1 MAGLPNSSKAL
12 QQWQH
17 LFEEKGVSRTE
28 QARQHLQQMLRLG
41 LPTRKHEDWKY
52 TPLEG
57 LTHSQFI
64 QQCATISA
72 AQRDALALQID
83 AVRLVFVDGR
93 FMPELSDS
101 TQNSGFDVSV
111 RDERQTLAAPVHPE
125 VFLHLTESLAQCV
138 TYIQVRRNQR
148 PTRPLLLMHITQGVD
163 SDELNTAHYRHH
175 LALAEG
181 AEATVIEH
189 YVSLTAAKHFTGARL
204 TMNVADNAQ
213 LRHIKLAFE
222 NASSYHFAHND
233 LLLATDASA
242 FSHSFL
248 LGAAVLRHHSS
259 SQLNGENATL
269 RLNSLAMPVK
279 NEVCDTRTWLEHN
292 KGYCNSR
299 QLHKTIVS
307 DKGRAVFNGLINVA
321 QHAIK
326 TDGQMTN
333 NNLLLGKL
341 AEVDTKPQLEIYAD
355 DVKCSHGATIG
366 RIDDEQMF
374 YLQSRGIRQQEARH
388 MILYAFAAELTEAI
402 HDSALK
408 QQVLARIGQRLPGAG
423 MTFPVEKVRA
433 DFPILQREVNGLPL
447 AYLDSAASAQKPNQ
461 VIDAESAFYRHGY
474 AAVHR
479 GIHTLSAQATES
491 MENVRK
497 QASRFINA
505 RSAEELVF
513 VRGTTEGINLVAN
526 SWGTENIRAGDN
538 IIISEME
545 HHANIVPWQMLCERK
560 GAELRVIPLHP
571 DGTLRLE
578 TLAALFDDRTRLLAI
593 THVSNVL
600 GTENPLPDMIALAR
614 QHGAK
619 VLVDGA
625 QAVMHHAVDV
635 QALDCDFYV
644 FSGHKLYGPTGI
656 GILYVKEALLQ
667 EMPPWEGG
675 GSMISTVSLTQGTTW
690 AKAPWRFEA
699 GTPNTGG
706 IIGLGAAIDYVTSLG
721 LDKIG
726 DYEQMLMRYALEQL
740 AQVPDITLYGP
751 AQRLGVITFNLGK
764 HHAYDVGSFL
774 DNYGIA
780 VRTGHH
786 CAMPLMAW
794 YGVPAMCRAS
804 LAMYNTH
811 EEVDRLVAGLT
822 RIHRLLG

>member
-1 MAGLPNSSKAL
+1 
-12 QQWQH
+12 
-17 LFEEKGVSRTE
+17 
-28 QARQHLQQMLRLG
+28 
-41 LPTRKHEDWKY
+41 
-52 TPLEG
+52 
-57 LTHSQFI
+57 
-64 QQCATISA
+64 
-72 AQRDALALQID
+72 
-83 AVRLVFVDGR
+83 
-93 FMPELSDS
+93 
-101 TQNSGFDVSV
+101 
-111 RDERQTLAAPVHPE
+111 
-125 VFLHLTESLAQCV
+125 
-138 TYIQVRRNQR
+138 
-148 PTRPLLLMHITQGVD
+148 
-163 SDELNTAHYRHH
+163 
-175 LALAEG
+175 
-181 AEATVIEH
+181 
-189 YVSLTAAKHFTGARL
+189 
-204 TMNVADNAQ
+204 
-213 LRHIKLAFE
+213 
-222 NASSYHFAHND
+222 
-233 LLLATDASA
+233 
-242 FSHSFL
+242 
-248 LGAAVLRHHSS
+248 
-259 SQLNGENATL
+259 
-269 RLNSLAMPVK
+269 
-279 NEVCDTRTWLEHN
+279 
-292 KGYCNSR
+292 
-299 QLHKTIVS
+299 
-307 DKGRAVFNGLINVA
+307 
-321 QHAIK
+321 
-326 TDGQMTN
+326 
-333 NNLLLGKL
+333 
-341 AEVDTKPQLEIYAD
+341 
-355 DVKCSHGATIG
+355 
-366 RIDDEQMF
+366 
-374 YLQSRGIRQQEARH
+374 
-388 MILYAFAAELTEAI
+388 
-402 HDSALK
+402 
-408 QQVLARIGQRLPGAG
+408 

-526 SWGTENIRAGDN
+526 SWGTENIRTGDN

-751 AQRLGVITFNLGK
+751 AQRLGVIAFNLGK

>member
-1 MAGLPNSSKAL
+1 
-12 QQWQH
+12 
-17 LFEEKGVSRTE
+17 
-28 QARQHLQQMLRLG
+28 
-41 LPTRKHEDWKY
+41 
-52 TPLEG
+52 
-57 LTHSQFI
+57 
-64 QQCATISA
+64 
-72 AQRDALALQID
+72 
-83 AVRLVFVDGR
+83 
-93 FMPELSDS
+93 
-101 TQNSGFDVSV
+101 
-111 RDERQTLAAPVHPE
+111 
-125 VFLHLTESLAQCV
+125 
-138 TYIQVRRNQR
+138 
-148 PTRPLLLMHITQGVD
+148 
-163 SDELNTAHYRHH
+163 
-175 LALAEG
+175 
-181 AEATVIEH
+181 
-189 YVSLTAAKHFTGARL
+189 
-204 TMNVADNAQ
+204 
-213 LRHIKLAFE
+213 
-222 NASSYHFAHND
+222 
-233 LLLATDASA
+233 
-242 FSHSFL
+242 
-248 LGAAVLRHHSS
+248 
-259 SQLNGENATL
+259 
-269 RLNSLAMPVK
+269 
-279 NEVCDTRTWLEHN
+279 
-292 KGYCNSR
+292 
-299 QLHKTIVS
+299 
-307 DKGRAVFNGLINVA
+307 
-321 QHAIK
+321 
-326 TDGQMTN
+326 
-333 NNLLLGKL
+333 
-341 AEVDTKPQLEIYAD
+341 
-355 DVKCSHGATIG
+355 
-366 RIDDEQMF
+366 
-374 YLQSRGIRQQEARH
+374 
-388 MILYAFAAELTEAI
+388 
-402 HDSALK
+402 
-408 QQVLARIGQRLPGAG
+408 

-751 AQRLGVITFNLGK
+751 AQRLGVIAFNLGK

-822 RIHRLLG
+822 RIYRLLG

>member
-1 MAGLPNSSKAL
+1 
-12 QQWQH
+12 
-17 LFEEKGVSRTE
+17 
-28 QARQHLQQMLRLG
+28 
-41 LPTRKHEDWKY
+41 
-52 TPLEG
+52 
-57 LTHSQFI
+57 
-64 QQCATISA
+64 
-72 AQRDALALQID
+72 
-83 AVRLVFVDGR
+83 
-93 FMPELSDS
+93 
-101 TQNSGFDVSV
+101 
-111 RDERQTLAAPVHPE
+111 
-125 VFLHLTESLAQCV
+125 
-138 TYIQVRRNQR
+138 
-148 PTRPLLLMHITQGVD
+148 
-163 SDELNTAHYRHH
+163 
-175 LALAEG
+175 
-181 AEATVIEH
+181 
-189 YVSLTAAKHFTGARL
+189 
-204 TMNVADNAQ
+204 
-213 LRHIKLAFE
+213 
-222 NASSYHFAHND
+222 
-233 LLLATDASA
+233 
-242 FSHSFL
+242 
-248 LGAAVLRHHSS
+248 
-259 SQLNGENATL
+259 
-269 RLNSLAMPVK
+269 
-279 NEVCDTRTWLEHN
+279 
-292 KGYCNSR
+292 
-299 QLHKTIVS
+299 
-307 DKGRAVFNGLINVA
+307 
-321 QHAIK
+321 
-326 TDGQMTN
+326 
-333 NNLLLGKL
+333 
-341 AEVDTKPQLEIYAD
+341 
-355 DVKCSHGATIG
+355 
-366 RIDDEQMF
+366 
-374 YLQSRGIRQQEARH
+374 
-388 MILYAFAAELTEAI
+388 
-402 HDSALK
+402 
-408 QQVLARIGQRLPGAG
+408 

-625 QAVMHHAVDV
+625 QTVMHHAVDV

-656 GILYVKEALLQ
+656 GILYVKEVLLQ

-751 AQRLGVITFNLGK
+751 AQRLGVIAFNLGK

>member
-1 MAGLPNSSKAL
+1 
-12 QQWQH
+12 
-17 LFEEKGVSRTE
+17 
-28 QARQHLQQMLRLG
+28 
-41 LPTRKHEDWKY
+41 
-52 TPLEG
+52 
-57 LTHSQFI
+57 
-64 QQCATISA
+64 
-72 AQRDALALQID
+72 
-83 AVRLVFVDGR
+83 
-93 FMPELSDS
+93 
-101 TQNSGFDVSV
+101 
-111 RDERQTLAAPVHPE
+111 
-125 VFLHLTESLAQCV
+125 
-138 TYIQVRRNQR
+138 
-148 PTRPLLLMHITQGVD
+148 
-163 SDELNTAHYRHH
+163 
-175 LALAEG
+175 
-181 AEATVIEH
+181 
-189 YVSLTAAKHFTGARL
+189 
-204 TMNVADNAQ
+204 
-213 LRHIKLAFE
+213 
-222 NASSYHFAHND
+222 
-233 LLLATDASA
+233 
-242 FSHSFL
+242 
-248 LGAAVLRHHSS
+248 
-259 SQLNGENATL
+259 
-269 RLNSLAMPVK
+269 
-279 NEVCDTRTWLEHN
+279 
-292 KGYCNSR
+292 
-299 QLHKTIVS
+299 
-307 DKGRAVFNGLINVA
+307 
-321 QHAIK
+321 
-326 TDGQMTN
+326 
-333 NNLLLGKL
+333 
-341 AEVDTKPQLEIYAD
+341 
-355 DVKCSHGATIG
+355 
-366 RIDDEQMF
+366 
-374 YLQSRGIRQQEARH
+374 
-388 MILYAFAAELTEAI
+388 
-402 HDSALK
+402 
-408 QQVLARIGQRLPGAG
+408 

-625 QAVMHHAVDV
+625 QAVMHHVVDV

-751 AQRLGVITFNLGK
+751 AQRLGVIAFNLGK
-764 HHAYDVGSFL
+764 LHAYDVGSFL

>member
-1 MAGLPNSSKAL
+1 
-12 QQWQH
+12 
-17 LFEEKGVSRTE
+17 
-28 QARQHLQQMLRLG
+28 
-41 LPTRKHEDWKY
+41 
-52 TPLEG
+52 
-57 LTHSQFI
+57 
-64 QQCATISA
+64 
-72 AQRDALALQID
+72 
-83 AVRLVFVDGR
+83 
-93 FMPELSDS
+93 
-101 TQNSGFDVSV
+101 
-111 RDERQTLAAPVHPE
+111 
-125 VFLHLTESLAQCV
+125 
-138 TYIQVRRNQR
+138 
-148 PTRPLLLMHITQGVD
+148 
-163 SDELNTAHYRHH
+163 
-175 LALAEG
+175 
-181 AEATVIEH
+181 
-189 YVSLTAAKHFTGARL
+189 
-204 TMNVADNAQ
+204 
-213 LRHIKLAFE
+213 
-222 NASSYHFAHND
+222 
-233 LLLATDASA
+233 
-242 FSHSFL
+242 
-248 LGAAVLRHHSS
+248 
-259 SQLNGENATL
+259 
-269 RLNSLAMPVK
+269 
-279 NEVCDTRTWLEHN
+279 
-292 KGYCNSR
+292 
-299 QLHKTIVS
+299 
-307 DKGRAVFNGLINVA
+307 
-321 QHAIK
+321 
-326 TDGQMTN
+326 
-333 NNLLLGKL
+333 
-341 AEVDTKPQLEIYAD
+341 
-355 DVKCSHGATIG
+355 
-366 RIDDEQMF
+366 
-374 YLQSRGIRQQEARH
+374 
-388 MILYAFAAELTEAI
+388 
-402 HDSALK
+402 
-408 QQVLARIGQRLPGAG
+408 

-600 GTENPLPDMIALAR
+600 GTENPLPDMIALAC

-740 AQVPDITLYGP
+740 AQVPDITLYGT
-751 AQRLGVITFNLGK
+751 AQRLGVIAFNLGK

>member
-1 MAGLPNSSKAL
+1 
-12 QQWQH
+12 
-17 LFEEKGVSRTE
+17 
-28 QARQHLQQMLRLG
+28 
-41 LPTRKHEDWKY
+41 
-52 TPLEG
+52 
-57 LTHSQFI
+57 
-64 QQCATISA
+64 
-72 AQRDALALQID
+72 
-83 AVRLVFVDGR
+83 
-93 FMPELSDS
+93 
-101 TQNSGFDVSV
+101 
-111 RDERQTLAAPVHPE
+111 
-125 VFLHLTESLAQCV
+125 
-138 TYIQVRRNQR
+138 
-148 PTRPLLLMHITQGVD
+148 
-163 SDELNTAHYRHH
+163 
-175 LALAEG
+175 
-181 AEATVIEH
+181 
-189 YVSLTAAKHFTGARL
+189 
-204 TMNVADNAQ
+204 
-213 LRHIKLAFE
+213 
-222 NASSYHFAHND
+222 
-233 LLLATDASA
+233 
-242 FSHSFL
+242 
-248 LGAAVLRHHSS
+248 
-259 SQLNGENATL
+259 
-269 RLNSLAMPVK
+269 
-279 NEVCDTRTWLEHN
+279 
-292 KGYCNSR
+292 
-299 QLHKTIVS
+299 
-307 DKGRAVFNGLINVA
+307 
-321 QHAIK
+321 
-326 TDGQMTN
+326 
-333 NNLLLGKL
+333 
-341 AEVDTKPQLEIYAD
+341 
-355 DVKCSHGATIG
+355 
-366 RIDDEQMF
+366 
-374 YLQSRGIRQQEARH
+374 
-388 MILYAFAAELTEAI
+388 
-402 HDSALK
+402 
-408 QQVLARIGQRLPGAG
+408 

-447 AYLDSAASAQKPNQ
+447 AYLWTAQPALKKPNQ

-560 GAELRVIPLHP
+560 GTELRVIPLHP

-706 IIGLGAAIDYVTSLG
+706 IVGLGAAIDYVTSLG

-751 AQRLGVITFNLGK
+751 AQRLGVIAFNLGK

>member
-1 MAGLPNSSKAL
+1 
-12 QQWQH
+12 
-17 LFEEKGVSRTE
+17 
-28 QARQHLQQMLRLG
+28 
-41 LPTRKHEDWKY
+41 
-52 TPLEG
+52 
-57 LTHSQFI
+57 
-64 QQCATISA
+64 
-72 AQRDALALQID
+72 
-83 AVRLVFVDGR
+83 
-93 FMPELSDS
+93 
-101 TQNSGFDVSV
+101 
-111 RDERQTLAAPVHPE
+111 
-125 VFLHLTESLAQCV
+125 
-138 TYIQVRRNQR
+138 
-148 PTRPLLLMHITQGVD
+148 
-163 SDELNTAHYRHH
+163 
-175 LALAEG
+175 
-181 AEATVIEH
+181 
-189 YVSLTAAKHFTGARL
+189 
-204 TMNVADNAQ
+204 
-213 LRHIKLAFE
+213 
-222 NASSYHFAHND
+222 
-233 LLLATDASA
+233 
-242 FSHSFL
+242 
-248 LGAAVLRHHSS
+248 
-259 SQLNGENATL
+259 
-269 RLNSLAMPVK
+269 
-279 NEVCDTRTWLEHN
+279 
-292 KGYCNSR
+292 
-299 QLHKTIVS
+299 
-307 DKGRAVFNGLINVA
+307 
-321 QHAIK
+321 
-326 TDGQMTN
+326 
-333 NNLLLGKL
+333 
-341 AEVDTKPQLEIYAD
+341 
-355 DVKCSHGATIG
+355 
-366 RIDDEQMF
+366 
-374 YLQSRGIRQQEARH
+374 
-388 MILYAFAAELTEAI
+388 
-402 HDSALK
+402 
-408 QQVLARIGQRLPGAG
+408 

-675 GSMISTVSLTQGTTW
+675 GSMIATVSLTQGTTW

-726 DYEQMLMRYALEQL
+726 DYEQILMHYALEQL

-751 AQRLGVITFNLGK
+751 AQRLGVVAFNLGK

>member
-1 MAGLPNSSKAL
+1 
-12 QQWQH
+12 
-17 LFEEKGVSRTE
+17 
-28 QARQHLQQMLRLG
+28 
-41 LPTRKHEDWKY
+41 
-52 TPLEG
+52 
-57 LTHSQFI
+57 
-64 QQCATISA
+64 
-72 AQRDALALQID
+72 
-83 AVRLVFVDGR
+83 
-93 FMPELSDS
+93 
-101 TQNSGFDVSV
+101 
-111 RDERQTLAAPVHPE
+111 
-125 VFLHLTESLAQCV
+125 
-138 TYIQVRRNQR
+138 
-148 PTRPLLLMHITQGVD
+148 
-163 SDELNTAHYRHH
+163 
-175 LALAEG
+175 
-181 AEATVIEH
+181 
-189 YVSLTAAKHFTGARL
+189 
-204 TMNVADNAQ
+204 
-213 LRHIKLAFE
+213 
-222 NASSYHFAHND
+222 
-233 LLLATDASA
+233 
-242 FSHSFL
+242 
-248 LGAAVLRHHSS
+248 
-259 SQLNGENATL
+259 
-269 RLNSLAMPVK
+269 
-279 NEVCDTRTWLEHN
+279 
-292 KGYCNSR
+292 
-299 QLHKTIVS
+299 
-307 DKGRAVFNGLINVA
+307 
-321 QHAIK
+321 
-326 TDGQMTN
+326 
-333 NNLLLGKL
+333 
-341 AEVDTKPQLEIYAD
+341 
-355 DVKCSHGATIG
+355 
-366 RIDDEQMF
+366 
-374 YLQSRGIRQQEARH
+374 
-388 MILYAFAAELTEAI
+388 
-402 HDSALK
+402 
-408 QQVLARIGQRLPGAG
+408 

-635 QALDCDFYV
+635 QALDCDFYI

-667 EMPPWEGG
+667 KMPPWEGG

-751 AQRLGVITFNLGK
+751 AQRLGVIAFNLGK

>member
-1 MAGLPNSSKAL
+1 
-12 QQWQH
+12 
-17 LFEEKGVSRTE
+17 
-28 QARQHLQQMLRLG
+28 
-41 LPTRKHEDWKY
+41 
-52 TPLEG
+52 
-57 LTHSQFI
+57 
-64 QQCATISA
+64 
-72 AQRDALALQID
+72 
-83 AVRLVFVDGR
+83 
-93 FMPELSDS
+93 
-101 TQNSGFDVSV
+101 
-111 RDERQTLAAPVHPE
+111 
-125 VFLHLTESLAQCV
+125 
-138 TYIQVRRNQR
+138 
-148 PTRPLLLMHITQGVD
+148 
-163 SDELNTAHYRHH
+163 
-175 LALAEG
+175 
-181 AEATVIEH
+181 
-189 YVSLTAAKHFTGARL
+189 
-204 TMNVADNAQ
+204 
-213 LRHIKLAFE
+213 
-222 NASSYHFAHND
+222 
-233 LLLATDASA
+233 
-242 FSHSFL
+242 
-248 LGAAVLRHHSS
+248 
-259 SQLNGENATL
+259 
-269 RLNSLAMPVK
+269 
-279 NEVCDTRTWLEHN
+279 
-292 KGYCNSR
+292 
-299 QLHKTIVS
+299 
-307 DKGRAVFNGLINVA
+307 
-321 QHAIK
+321 
-326 TDGQMTN
+326 
-333 NNLLLGKL
+333 
-341 AEVDTKPQLEIYAD
+341 
-355 DVKCSHGATIG
+355 
-366 RIDDEQMF
+366 
-374 YLQSRGIRQQEARH
+374 
-388 MILYAFAAELTEAI
+388 
-402 HDSALK
+402 
-408 QQVLARIGQRLPGAG
+408 

-560 GAELRVIPLHP
+560 GSELRVIPLHP

-706 IIGLGAAIDYVTSLG
+706 IIGLGAAIDYVTPLG

-751 AQRLGVITFNLGK
+751 AQRLGVIAFNLGK

>member
-1 MAGLPNSSKAL
+1 
-12 QQWQH
+12 
-17 LFEEKGVSRTE
+17 
-28 QARQHLQQMLRLG
+28 
-41 LPTRKHEDWKY
+41 
-52 TPLEG
+52 
-57 LTHSQFI
+57 
-64 QQCATISA
+64 
-72 AQRDALALQID
+72 
-83 AVRLVFVDGR
+83 
-93 FMPELSDS
+93 
-101 TQNSGFDVSV
+101 
-111 RDERQTLAAPVHPE
+111 
-125 VFLHLTESLAQCV
+125 
-138 TYIQVRRNQR
+138 
-148 PTRPLLLMHITQGVD
+148 
-163 SDELNTAHYRHH
+163 
-175 LALAEG
+175 
-181 AEATVIEH
+181 
-189 YVSLTAAKHFTGARL
+189 
-204 TMNVADNAQ
+204 
-213 LRHIKLAFE
+213 
-222 NASSYHFAHND
+222 
-233 LLLATDASA
+233 
-242 FSHSFL
+242 
-248 LGAAVLRHHSS
+248 
-259 SQLNGENATL
+259 
-269 RLNSLAMPVK
+269 
-279 NEVCDTRTWLEHN
+279 
-292 KGYCNSR
+292 
-299 QLHKTIVS
+299 
-307 DKGRAVFNGLINVA
+307 
-321 QHAIK
+321 
-326 TDGQMTN
+326 
-333 NNLLLGKL
+333 
-341 AEVDTKPQLEIYAD
+341 
-355 DVKCSHGATIG
+355 
-366 RIDDEQMF
+366 
-374 YLQSRGIRQQEARH
+374 
-388 MILYAFAAELTEAI
+388 
-402 HDSALK
+402 
-408 QQVLARIGQRLPGAG
+408 

-461 VIDAESAFYRHGY
+461 VIDVESAFYRHGY

-600 GTENPLPDMIALAR
+600 GAENPLPDMIALAR

-751 AQRLGVITFNLGK
+751 AQRLGVIAFNLGK

>member
-1 MAGLPNSSKAL
+1 
-12 QQWQH
+12 
-17 LFEEKGVSRTE
+17 
-28 QARQHLQQMLRLG
+28 
-41 LPTRKHEDWKY
+41 
-52 TPLEG
+52 
-57 LTHSQFI
+57 
-64 QQCATISA
+64 
-72 AQRDALALQID
+72 
-83 AVRLVFVDGR
+83 
-93 FMPELSDS
+93 
-101 TQNSGFDVSV
+101 
-111 RDERQTLAAPVHPE
+111 
-125 VFLHLTESLAQCV
+125 
-138 TYIQVRRNQR
+138 
-148 PTRPLLLMHITQGVD
+148 
-163 SDELNTAHYRHH
+163 
-175 LALAEG
+175 
-181 AEATVIEH
+181 
-189 YVSLTAAKHFTGARL
+189 
-204 TMNVADNAQ
+204 
-213 LRHIKLAFE
+213 
-222 NASSYHFAHND
+222 
-233 LLLATDASA
+233 
-242 FSHSFL
+242 
-248 LGAAVLRHHSS
+248 
-259 SQLNGENATL
+259 
-269 RLNSLAMPVK
+269 
-279 NEVCDTRTWLEHN
+279 
-292 KGYCNSR
+292 
-299 QLHKTIVS
+299 
-307 DKGRAVFNGLINVA
+307 
-321 QHAIK
+321 
-326 TDGQMTN
+326 
-333 NNLLLGKL
+333 
-341 AEVDTKPQLEIYAD
+341 
-355 DVKCSHGATIG
+355 
-366 RIDDEQMF
+366 
-374 YLQSRGIRQQEARH
+374 
-388 MILYAFAAELTEAI
+388 
-402 HDSALK
+402 
-408 QQVLARIGQRLPGAG
+408 

-560 GAELRVIPLHP
+560 GAELRVIPLYP

-740 AQVPDITLYGP
+740 VQVPDITLYGP
-751 AQRLGVITFNLGK
+751 AQRLGVIAFNLGK

-804 LAMYNTH
+804 LAMYNIH

>member
-1 MAGLPNSSKAL
+1 
-12 QQWQH
+12 
-17 LFEEKGVSRTE
+17 
-28 QARQHLQQMLRLG
+28 
-41 LPTRKHEDWKY
+41 
-52 TPLEG
+52 
-57 LTHSQFI
+57 
-64 QQCATISA
+64 
-72 AQRDALALQID
+72 
-83 AVRLVFVDGR
+83 
-93 FMPELSDS
+93 
-101 TQNSGFDVSV
+101 
-111 RDERQTLAAPVHPE
+111 
-125 VFLHLTESLAQCV
+125 
-138 TYIQVRRNQR
+138 
-148 PTRPLLLMHITQGVD
+148 
-163 SDELNTAHYRHH
+163 
-175 LALAEG
+175 
-181 AEATVIEH
+181 
-189 YVSLTAAKHFTGARL
+189 
-204 TMNVADNAQ
+204 
-213 LRHIKLAFE
+213 
-222 NASSYHFAHND
+222 
-233 LLLATDASA
+233 
-242 FSHSFL
+242 
-248 LGAAVLRHHSS
+248 
-259 SQLNGENATL
+259 
-269 RLNSLAMPVK
+269 
-279 NEVCDTRTWLEHN
+279 
-292 KGYCNSR
+292 
-299 QLHKTIVS
+299 
-307 DKGRAVFNGLINVA
+307 
-321 QHAIK
+321 
-326 TDGQMTN
+326 
-333 NNLLLGKL
+333 
-341 AEVDTKPQLEIYAD
+341 
-355 DVKCSHGATIG
+355 
-366 RIDDEQMF
+366 
-374 YLQSRGIRQQEARH
+374 
-388 MILYAFAAELTEAI
+388 
-402 HDSALK
+402 
-408 QQVLARIGQRLPGAG
+408 

-526 SWGTENIRAGDN
+526 SWGTENIRAGYN

-560 GAELRVIPLHP
+560 GAELRVIPLYP

-751 AQRLGVITFNLGK
+751 AQRLGVIAFNLGK